1 MAFRTLFRSEIMRI
15 NNYGINT
22 LVRGSL
28 VMLAGAVLL
37 SGPSAIAQPPGGG
50 GTGGAGQQSTSP
62 TQQTPGSQ
70 PGASPMDQAASNN
83 QDPNGTSA
91 MMDKAFVRQALQGGM
106 AEVQLGQLALQKSS
120 NPDVKQFAQKMVDDH
135 TKLGDE
141 MKQVA
146 QQMNVK
152 APDSLSGKDKSTISK
167 LNALNGDEFDKAYI
181 KDMVKDHKQDAKE
194 FKQEAQNASNPALKQ
209 VATQG
214 AQVIDQHLQMIEQ
227 IAQKNNV
234 AEK

>member
-1 MAFRTLFRSEIMRI
+1 MKTNSC
-15 NNYGINT
+15 GINM
-22 LVRGSL
+22 LARSSL
-28 VMLAGAVLL
+28 VLLAGALLL
-37 SGPSAIAQPPGGG
+37 SGPSAMAQPPGGG
-50 GTGGAGQQSTSP
+50 GAGGAGQQSTSP

-70 PGASPMDQAASNN
+70 PGMSPMDQAASNN

-135 TKLGDE
+135 TKLGNE

-181 KDMVKDHKQDAKE
+181 KDMVKDHKKDDSE
-194 FKQEAQNASNPALKQ
+194 FKQEAQSTQNPQLKQ
-209 VATQG
+209 M
-214 AQVIDQHLQMIEQ
+214 VIQSDQMIESHLQQIQQ
-227 IAQKNNV
+227 IAQTKGGTQK
-234 AEK
+234 AKM